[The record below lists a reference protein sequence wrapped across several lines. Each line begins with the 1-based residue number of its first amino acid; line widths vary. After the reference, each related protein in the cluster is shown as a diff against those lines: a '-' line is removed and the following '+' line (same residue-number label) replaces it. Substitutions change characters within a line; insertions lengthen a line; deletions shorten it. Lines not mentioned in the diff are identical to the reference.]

1 MNKNILVT
9 GIEGFIGSNLAL
21 RAAKSNFNVI
31 GLSREKENWDAVE
44 YINKLKKISKNKKF
58 ECVVH
63 FGAIA
68 STRIIDEKIIHGF
81 NVEAVEIIA
90 NFCSQTDTPLIFASS
105 AAIYGNKN
113 NSLSYYAETKLKGE
127 SILKDTRNLR
137 FTALRLFNTYGFNEI
152 GKNEMKSFISD
163 AIISGLLRKKILIWK
178 FNDLKI
184 GSQSRDF
191 VHVSDVNKTILKLI
205 YKSRY
210 LNEILDL
217 GSGQS
222 YKFIDIANLIKALD
236 KDVEIEST
244 DPPAGYNKSYY
255 QQYTCANVSWLKLFN
270 DGIEPKNPFKVIPEL
285 SKHYRKYFKK

>member
-21 RAAKSNFNVI
+21 RAAKSNLNVI

-44 YINKLKKISKNKKF
+44 YINKLKKITKNKKF
-58 ECVVH
+58 ESVVH

-244 DPPAGYNKSYY
+244 DPPAGYDKSYY

-270 DGIEPKNPFKVIPEL
+270 DGIEPKNPFEVIPEL
-285 SKHYRKYFKK
+285 AKHYKKYFKK